1 MTAFLADL
9 RSMLRPARTDEL
21 GPLPPLLVALTVDTG
36 LVDAFSY
43 LVLGHIFV
51 ANMTGNVLFLGLALV
66 GAPGFSAASSLIALL
81 AFAAGGLLGGRLARV
96 LGAHRGRHL
105 AVSSFVQVALFAL
118 GAVLV
123 AVVGVPVRRGDHY
136 VLIVVLAI
144 CMGLQNATA
153 RSLAVPDLTTTV
165 LTQTISG
172 LAADGPLGAGKGSRA
187 GRRLV
192 AIAAMLVGA
201 VVGGELALHGRAFA
215 TLAIAAVLAGS
226 VAAFAWRTTT
236 EGSRW
241 ADQMR

>member
-9 RSMLRPARTDEL
+9 RSTLHPARTDAL
-21 GPLPPLLVALTVDTG
+21 GPLPPLLVALTIATG

-51 ANMTGNVLFLGLALV
+51 ANMTGNVLFLGLSLV

-81 AFAAGGLLGGRLARV
+81 AFALGGLLGGRLARV
-96 LGAHRGRHL
+96 LGARRGRHL
-105 AVSSFVQVALFAL
+105 AVSSVIQVALFTLA
-118 GAVLV
+118 AVLV

-136 VLIVVLAI
+136 ALIVVLAI

-172 LAADGPLGAGKGSRA
+172 LAADGALGAGKGSRA

-192 AIAAMLVGA
+192 AVAAMLVGA
-201 VVGGELALHGRAFA
+201 IVGGELALHGQAFA
-215 TLAIAAVLAGS
+215 PLTVAAVLAAG
-226 VAAFAWRTTT
+226 VAAFAWGTTV
-236 EGSRW
+236 EGSKW
-241 ADQMR
+241 ANQMR